1 MVPHVCAIF
10 TPYLQILYIYRHY
23 NIYMYIIDIIS
34 CTNWLFALLGSYKKW
49 SCAVQVVLRKELGRV
64 QGKTDCFSIFWQLWW
79 GRRCFQTPFNHWIS
93 ALALNLFGLTG
104 LLCQVSPNLTPADSR
119 EASRCVFT
127 LSEVF
132 SIFQSLAVWVK
143 RL

>member
-23 NIYMYIIDIIS
+23 NIYI
-34 CTNWLFALLGSYKKW
+34 CTSLILYHVPTGCFPSLDHIKW